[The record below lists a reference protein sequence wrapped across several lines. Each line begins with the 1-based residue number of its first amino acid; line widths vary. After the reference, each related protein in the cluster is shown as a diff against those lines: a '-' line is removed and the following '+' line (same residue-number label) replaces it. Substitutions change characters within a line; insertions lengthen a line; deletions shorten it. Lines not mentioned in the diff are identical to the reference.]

1 MPLAKQVAGIESAVM
16 VTVPPAVTVAQPD
29 ARLYDEVLIETLAQ
43 PLGLMVP
50 LEMQTVELVPDVF
63 EKTNE
68 NW

>member
-1 MPLAKQVAGIESAVM
+1 MAKQVAGIESAVM

-29 ARLYDEVLIETLAQ
+29 AGLYDEVLIETLAQ